1 MLRRIEPSDVELG
14 MFIHKLEGSWF
25 SHPFWKRRF
34 VLEDPSDLAALRC
47 SSVAGVVID
56 DTLGA
61 TSRMPDAAASATSP
75 APAQLAAHEA
85 PLHRNVPSAR
95 TGFARAA
102 SKDAGGPPP
111 IAREF
116 GAARKI
122 ADRSRRHISQAFLK
136 ARLGKGVAVGDVEPV
151 VEEIYGTVQRN
162 PYAFSGLLR
171 CQRDK
176 EETYRHALSVC
187 ALMIALARRMRL
199 SHTETCEA
207 GMAGLLMDVGVGQLP
222 ESLASVEGDY
232 RSLRQQLLDQ
242 HVLFGHDM
250 LCVAGDIPEA
260 VLAVSRNH
268 HERMDGSG
276 YPQGLRGEEIDLLSR
291 MAAIC
296 DEFDYLVS
304 GGFERPPLDPAAAI
318 EALVAESGTFD
329 PDILR
334 TFIES
339 VGVYPIGAFVRLR
352 SERLAMVV
360 DIDPDDH
367 ALPVVRTFHSLASGK
382 PVRGETIR
390 LAQCWGADAIEG
402 IADLTDIAMPASAA
416 LQERLLKAACRS

>member
-1 MLRRIEPSDVELG
+1 MLRRIEPSEVELG
-14 MFIHKLEGSWF
+14 MFIHKLEGNWF

-34 VLEDPSDLAALRC
+34 VLEDPRDLAALRG
-47 SSVAGVVID
+47 SDVAGVVID
-56 DTLGA
+56 ETLGVYPA
-61 TSRMPDAAASATSP
+61 IPASV
-75 APAQLAAHEA
+75 APTAPPKPPV
-85 PLHRNVPSAR
+85 PLHRNVPPKR
-95 TGFARAA
+95 TGFGRPAIANA
-102 SKDAGGPPP
+102 DPLP

-116 GAARKI
+116 GAARAI
-122 ADRSRRHISQAFLK
+122 AGRSRRHISQAFLK
-136 ARLGKGVAVGDVEPV
+136 ARLGKGVSVGDVEPV

-162 PYAFSGLLR
+162 QYAFSGLMR

-176 EETYRHALSVC
+176 EETYRHALAVC
-187 ALMIALARRMRL
+187 ALMIALARRMKL
-199 SHTETCEA
+199 SQGDTHEA

-222 ESLASVEGDY
+222 ESLDAVEGDY
-232 RSLRQQLLDQ
+232 RALGQPLLDQ

-276 YPQGLRGEEIDLLSR
+276 YPGRLRGAEIDRLSR

-296 DEFDYLVS
+296 DEFDHLVT
-304 GGFERPPLDPAAAI
+304 GGFQRAPVDPAAAV
-318 EALVAESGTFD
+318 EALVADGDKFD
-329 PDILR
+329 PEILR
-334 TFIES
+334 AFIES

-352 SERLAMVV
+352 SQRLAMVV
-360 DIDPDDH
+360 DIDSDDH
-367 ALPVVRTFHSLASGK
+367 SLPVVRTFHSLATGK

-402 IADLTDIAMPASAA
+402 IADFAEIEVPALAV
-416 LQERLLKAACRS
+416 LQNRLLKAACR